1 MMAVDSRADMSKFRA
16 IVLIAVDDSDP
27 AEFAFNWYRDYIH
40 KPEYFTVLL
49 HCTDQNDQEIRDA
62 TSCPRRAS
70 TGSQG
75 PARTA
80 KIIKEMSERMK
91 KIEDKFGHL
100 MEINGIQGKIRKGKG
115 KPGEAIVKAANEE
128 GATMI
133 VTGTR
138 GLSKLKRAFLGSVSD
153 YVVHNSPVP
162 VITCRRH

>member
-1 MMAVDSRADMSKFRA
+1 MMAIDSRADMSKFRA

-62 TSCPRRAS
+62 S
-70 TGSQG
+70 

-100 MEINGIQGKIRKGKG
+100 MEINGIEGKIRKGKG